1 MKKITRG
8 FAKIIYNILSFFDR
22 WLITPITKLILRIT
36 DFFKKNS
43 KTVERL
49 LNKKSTLLVISLL
62 LAFCT
67 FLIIDSKSNVTI
79 DQYAEVLYKQ
89 KVIPTYNEELYVV
102 EGLPKTVDITLIGQ
116 KRHIFLAKQTPSNG
130 VTVDLT
136 GLKPGNHKVTLKYS
150 QKLKSVDYRLDP
162 STVTVTIYEKVSQ
175 TRTLTYDILHKD
187 SLDSNNLSNPKAG
200 KIELKDVPLVAM
212 IIMVKLLMLKLFLL
226 LLMLLLLL
234 HHQVKKLILMLFLR
248 VNLPLVKL

>member
-116 KRHIFLAKQTPSNG
+116 KRHIFWQNK
-130 VTVDLT
+130 
-136 GLKPGNHKVTLKYS
+136 H
-150 QKLKSVDYRLDP
+150 
-162 STVTVTIYEKVSQ
+162 
-175 TRTLTYDILHKD
+175 
-187 SLDSNNLSNPKAG
+187 
-200 KIELKDVPLVAM
+200 
-212 IIMVKLLMLKLFLL
+212 LLM
-226 LLMLLLLL
+226 
-234 HHQVKKLILMLFLR
+234 V
-248 VNLPLVKL
+248 